1 MIGFRITAASRTIA
15 SVTTL
20 LAATGLIV
28 AATGLDAQ
36 AWNGIE
42 TTLCWVLGGA
52 LLVGFV
58 ALMVRYPRLARAIQ
72 TVLLVFIALETLGR
86 SIRPRD
92 R

>member
-36 AWNGIE
+36 TWNGIE
-42 TTLCWVLGGA
+42 TAFCWIIGGS

-58 ALMVRYPRLARAIQ
+58 ALMIKYPRLARAIQ

>member
-1 MIGFRITAASRTIA
+1 MIGFRITAASATIA
-15 SVTTL
+15 ATVL

-36 AWNGIE
+36 TWNGIE
-42 TTLCWVLGGA
+42 TAFCWILGGA

-58 ALMVRYPRLARAIQ
+58 ALMIRYPRLARAIQ